1 MRHGLR
7 RGLTAAAVGCVL
19 LTGCSSTVV
28 GSAAPGGDVPTDVA
42 AADFPITA
50 AGDDVEDTRA
60 RNALVDLNTFWEQ
73 AYPDNFGEPFQPL
86 QGGYFSVD
94 SNNIDESAYPPTGI
108 GCQRSPDDPSDVA
121 GNAHFDPNCDVIA
134 YDRAL
139 LKKLSDDYGTSLP
152 AVVMAHEFGHAIQ
165 DRFGFDGQS
174 INTET
179 EADCFAGAWVRWVVD
194 GKAEHTAIR
203 VPELDRVLQGYGL
216 LADAPGDSPGN
227 SRAHGSFFD
236 RIAGFSEGY
245 TDGVSACRDNFGDG
259 RVFTEIA
266 FTDQDQS
273 TGGNVDFPTAVQVT
287 QDTLPPFWDQV
298 FPAAFGKD
306 FQEPTVTAF
315 EGKAPDCGDMSGTE
329 RDLGFCSSDSTV
341 YYDQKDLVEPAFQ
354 EFGDFV
360 VPTAISLPYALAGRS
375 ELGKSTDDSAATRSA
390 VCLTGWYEA
399 QVFNGA
405 FAQGD
410 NGVQISA
417 GDIDEAVHFLLEY
430 GVKDS
435 VFPNT
440 DQSGFELFQDYRA
453 GFLQGGGP
461 CDIGA

>member
-28 GSAAPGGDVPTDVA
+28 GSASPGPGEPTDVSA
-42 AADFPITA
+42 NDFPITA
-50 AGDDVEDTRA
+50 AGDDQEDTSA
-60 RNALVDLNTFWEQ
+60 RNALVDLNTFWSQ
-73 AYPDNFGEPFQPL
+73 AYPDAFGEPFQPL

-94 SNNIDESAYPPTGI
+94 SDNIDDSAYPPTGI
-108 GCQRSPDDPSDVA
+108 GCARSPDDPSDVA
-121 GNAHFDPNCDVIA
+121 LNAHFDPNCDVIA
-134 YDRAL
+134 YDTVL
-139 LKKLSDDYGTSLP
+139 LKKLSDDYGRSLP

-165 DRFGFDGQS
+165 DRFGFEGPS
-174 INTET
+174 INQET
-179 EADCFAGAWVRWVVD
+179 QADCFAGAWTRWAVD
-194 GKAEHTAIR
+194 GHAQHVSIR
-203 VPELDRVLQGYGL
+203 VPELDQVLQGYGL

-227 SRAHGSFFD
+227 SQAHGSFFD

-245 TDGVSACRDNFGDG
+245 EDGVTACRDRFGSD
-259 RVFTEIA
+259 RVYTEIA
-266 FTDQDQS
+266 FTDRDQG
-273 TGGNVDFPTAVQVT
+273 TQGNVDYPTAVQAT
-287 QDTLPPFWDQV
+287 EATLPPFWDQV

-306 FQEPTVTAF
+306 FQEPTIKPFDGT
-315 EGKAPDCGDMSGTE
+315 APDCGDMAGTE
-329 RDLGFCSSDSTV
+329 RDLGFCASDSTV
-341 YYDQKDLVEPAFQ
+341 YYDEQDLVQPAYK

-360 VPTAISLPYALAGRS
+360 VPTAISLPYGLAVRS

-405 FAQGD
+405 FADGD
-410 NGVQISA
+410 NGYSISA

-453 GFLQGGGP
+453 GFQQGGSP
-461 CDIGA
+461 CDVGA

>member
-28 GSAAPGGDVPTDVA
+28 GSPSPGGGVPTDA
-42 AADFPITA
+42 TAEEFPITA
-50 AGDDVEDTRA
+50 AGTDQEGGSA
-60 RNALVDLNTFWEQ
+60 RNALVDLNPFWMG
-73 AYPDNFGEPFQPL
+73 AYPEAFGAPFQPL
-86 QGGYFSVD
+86 QGGYFSID
-94 SNNIDESAYPPTGI
+94 STNLDESAYPESGI
-108 GCQRSPDDPSDVA
+108 GCERHPDDPSDVA

-139 LKKLSDDYGTSLP
+139 LKKLSDDYGRSLP

-165 DRFGFDGQS
+165 HRFGFEGES
-174 INTET
+174 INVET
-179 EADCFAGAWVRWVVD
+179 EADCFAGAWTRWVVD
-194 GKAEHTAIR
+194 GKAEHTSIR
-203 VPELDRVLQGYGL
+203 VPELDQVLQGYGL
-216 LADAPGDSPGN
+216 LADAPGDSPGD
-227 SRAHGSFFD
+227 SQAHGSFFD

-245 TDGVSACRDNFGDG
+245 TDGVEACRDRFGSD
-259 RVFTEIA
+259 RVYTEIA
-266 FTDQDQS
+266 FTTEDRP
-273 TGGNVDFPTAVQVT
+273 TGGNVDYDTAVEVVQE
-287 QDTLPPFWDQV
+287 TLPPFWDAV

-306 FQEPTVTAF
+306 FQEPTVTPF
-315 EGKAPDCGDMSGTE
+315 DGTSPDCGDMSGSE
-329 RDLGFCSSDSTV
+329 RDLGFCASDSTV
-341 YYDQKDLVEPAFQ
+341 YYDEKDLVQPAYQ

-360 VPTAISLPYALAGRS
+360 VPTAISLPYALAVRS
-375 ELGKSTDDSAATRSA
+375 QLGKSTDDSAATKSA

-453 GFLQGGGP
+453 GFQQGGAP
-461 CDIGA
+461 CDVGA

>member
-1 MRHGLR
+1 MRQGLR
-7 RGLTAAAVGCVL
+7 RGLIAAAVGSVV

-28 GSAAPGGDVPTDVA
+28 GSASPGGNVPTDVA
-42 AADFPITA
+42 ANDFPITA
-50 AGDDVEDTRA
+50 AGTDQEDTSA
-60 RNALVDLNTFWEQ
+60 RNALVDLNTFWAQ

-94 SNNIDESAYPPTGI
+94 STNIDESAYPSTGI
-108 GCQRSPDDPSDVA
+108 GCTRSPDAPSDVA
-121 GNAHFDPNCDVIA
+121 GNAHYDPNCDLIA

-139 LKKLSDDYGTSLP
+139 LKKLSDDYGRSLP

-165 DRFGFDGQS
+165 DRFGFNGPS

-179 EADCFAGAWVRWVVD
+179 EADCFAGAWTRWVVD
-194 GKAEHTAIR
+194 GHAQHTSIR
-203 VPELDRVLQGYGL
+203 APELDQVLQGYGL

-227 SRAHGSFFD
+227 SQAHGSFFD
-236 RIAGFSEGY
+236 RLNGFSEGY
-245 TDGVSACRDNFGDG
+245 TDGVAACRDNFGSN

-266 FTDQDQS
+266 FTGRDQS
-273 TGGNVDFPTAVQVT
+273 TQGNLSYDDAVKFT
-287 QDTLPPFWDQV
+287 EATLPGFWNQV
-298 FPAAFGKD
+298 FPAAFSKD
-306 FQEPTVTAF
+306 FQAPTVKPFDGTA
-315 EGKAPDCGDMSGTE
+315 PNCGDMAGTQ

-341 YYDQKDLVEPAFQ
+341 YFDEKDLTQPAYK

-360 VPTAISLPYALAGRS
+360 VPTAISLPYALAARS
-375 ELGKSTDDSAATRSA
+375 EVGKSTDDSAATRSA
-390 VCLTGWYEA
+390 ACLTGWYEA

-405 FAQGD
+405 FDQGG
-410 NGVQISA
+410 NGYSISA
-417 GDIDEAVHFLLEY
+417 GDVDEAVHFLLEY

-453 GFLQGGGP
+453 GFTQGGGP